1 MFDPVNGELTMPGD
15 LRGVR
20 ERVDIVLEGFLADK
34 ARGSD
39 RARLPAD
46 FVDGLH
52 SFVFSGGRRVRPLL
66 CVLGWYAAGGSERLP
81 MAVIRVA
88 AALEMLHAAVLIH
101 TDVIERRITRRGHP
115 TIPCALAARYTDK
128 PDRDRFGRQAALL
141 LGDLALAWSDE
152 LVGTAHL
159 SARQRVAA
167 GSMITAMRVE
177 VIYGQYLD
185 LLATGDPADDLDR
198 ALEIIRYRT
207 VAYTCERPLQLGA
220 RLAGADP
227 LVQEGLAAY
236 AAALGEAVHLNEDL
250 HNVFGDRA
258 TDGSRVDVLRDGKHT
273 ALVAAALGRARGGA
287 AVELRALLG
296 NPGLDSRG
304 ATICR
309 DIMIEVGARAEIE
322 RMVARRREQAL
333 DALERIGIPVP
344 AKQFLSSLAQRLT
357 GTDR

>member
-1 MFDPVNGELTMPGD
+1 MSDPVNGEPMLPSD

-20 ERVDIVLEGFLADK
+20 ERVDTVLEGFLSEK

-52 SFVFSGGRRVRPLL
+52 SFVFAGGRRIRPLL

-81 MAVIRVA
+81 AAVIRVA

-101 TDVIERRITRRGHP
+101 TDVIERRSTRRGHP
-115 TIPCALAARYTDK
+115 TMPCALAARYAGK
-128 PDRDRFGRQAALL
+128 PDPDRFGRQAALL

-159 SARQRVAA
+159 SARQRAAA
-167 GSMITAMRVE
+167 GTVITAMRVE

-185 LLATGDPADDLDR
+185 LLATGDPAADLDR

-220 RLAGADP
+220 RLAGADTE
-227 LVQEGLAAY
+227 VQAALTAY

-250 HNVFGDRA
+250 HSVFGDRA
-258 TDGSRVDVLRDGKHT
+258 ADGSRVEDLRAGKHT
-273 ALVAAALGRARGGA
+273 ALVAAALGRARGSS

-296 NPGLDSRG
+296 NPGLDHRG

-322 RMVARRREQAL
+322 QMVARRRAQAL
-333 DALERIGIPVP
+333 DALEHIGIPRP

-357 GTDR
+357 CTDR